1 MVLAIT
7 AAFNRG
13 FGELGIAMIVG
24 GNIFE
29 ETRVL
34 TTSIAVETNLGQF
47 DVAMAY
53 GIILMAIVIA
63 VTFAVN
69 LIEKIRRDEIP
80 ERHSLRD
87 WILIMWR

>member
-7 AAFNRG
+7 AGFNRG

-24 GNIFE
+24 GNIFQ

-63 VTFAVN
+63 VTLTIN
-69 LIEKIRRDEIP
+69 LVERLRQEETPLKELQILRSKIGRD
-80 ERHSLRD
+80 
-87 WILIMWR
+87 

>member
-1 MVLAIT
+1 MVLAVT

-24 GNIFE
+24 GNLFQQ
-29 ETRVL
+29 TRVL

-53 GIILMAIVIA
+53 GIILMAIVIG
-63 VTFAVN
+63 VTLAIN
-69 LIEKIRRDEIP
+69 LIERLKQEETHGKTWQILRGYMHRD
-80 ERHSLRD
+80 
-87 WILIMWR
+87 